1 MISEKE
7 LAKLSYPDAPKI
19 VTDKIPGPK
28 SQKILE
34 DVPKYESMTRPP
46 GAALPPVYDEGM
58 GATVKDPDGNIYI
71 DMAAGVAVNNVG
83 RRHPRVVK
91 AIEEQCTKLL
101 HAAEATSTRR
111 SELAKKISTIMP
123 EGLRGNCVSYFALS
137 GSGAVETAIKFARHI
152 TGRAQIVAFHGA
164 YHGVWYGSGTLT
176 TSPRIRRG
184 YGYLIPEV
192 IHMPYAYCY
201 RCAFNLEYPSCG
213 IQCGKYLDHVL
224 NTPSTA
230 ADNVAAVIIEPHQ
243 AEGGYVPPPPEF
255 LKIVKEA
262 CEKCGALFIADEV
275 QAGAGRTGKMWSIE
289 HSGVVPD
296 MVIWGK
302 GMGGDLP
309 MAGVTFRADL
319 EQKLEG
325 CVQPQTFAGNALS
338 CAVCMANIDILTD
351 KNDDLLGRTAQLG
364 EEAKGM
370 FQVGAKSIGIIGDIR
385 GRGLMIGVELVKDKE
400 TKQPID
406 ASVTKQILGQL
417 LNCGVI
423 AISCG
428 RYSHVLRLAPSLI
441 ITREYFKKATDIIL
455 SVLKDVESGAK

>member
-1 MISEKE
+1 
-7 LAKLSYPDAPKI
+7 
-19 VTDKIPGPK
+19 
-28 SQKILE
+28 
-34 DVPKYESMTRPP
+34 
-46 GAALPPVYDEGM
+46 
-58 GATVKDPDGNIYI
+58 
-71 DMAAGVAVNNVG
+71 
-83 RRHPRVVK
+83 
-91 AIEEQCTKLL
+91 
-101 HAAEATSTRR
+101 
-111 SELAKKISTIMP
+111 MP

-423 AISCG
+423 ALSCG